1 MHTSDFDEDPFL
13 SPSSDSN
20 RLEPATPTPAS
31 RAQSNSGYSLP
42 APPPATF
49 TSPSNAIDAF
59 ESSPRSRMTALP
71 TSGLEQWTAHM
82 EGRPLS
88 LPLLPFTSRGFCN
101 PDAVPSFHRFDAAAS
116 ADLSFD
122 IRFMCD
128 TYEHLRANFGLTA
141 LQVLLTQL
149 TGTDDFVIGLGRAFK
164 GKRDIIPVRFKGNS
178 QETSNQLLEQTKA
191 TMELSQQYRQEPV
204 ENLLSELN
212 ISKQKLLHQV
222 TFDWIDDAQPTS
234 ETTDFYFEHAQD
246 LILVVRENRDRNFV
260 VFVGLDEKTYDKE
273 HAETIAEMYICAMK
287 EEVAQGRKS
296 VIDMDLILS
305 ADRDKTMARGAGPE
319 IQVSFSSVLE
329 KLQEIS
335 TATPNQ
341 VAVKDEQNH
350 KITYVDL
357 IRRAIAMS
365 SDLKKHGLARGSP
378 VCVMG
383 PPTIDLVCSI
393 VAIWCAG
400 GIYVPIDHRLSF
412 DDNVPI
418 VKNSDADFCIVSTPD
433 LIDYALRLQLGTL
446 FYCGDMAFIEGFDNV
461 GELLSDDLAVGS
473 HLPSSDGVPK
483 GVMITHENLNIL
495 VASAGYYFENEK
507 AIVLQHT
514 NWTSELALFQIL
526 FALTSGGTLFLASD
540 PSPVNVTKIM
550 VHQKITT
557 TIATPSDYSLWF
569 QHPRHMLKDCK
580 SWRSA
585 LIGGENI
592 SSTIIRN
599 FTELRLD
606 NLDLISFYGA
616 TETTIACCMGFVVY
630 KEYAGDKD
638 GLLIPAGTASPNY
651 QIWVG
656 DHLGRSLPTAWTGDI
671 WVAGPGVG
679 PGYFGSKADSH
690 RFQSHPRTGVKCFR
704 TGDWGFINDTGVLFV
719 ISRRL
724 EESVAQIGGFH
735 IELGDISRTIV
746 NQAKGKVIEALV
758 VLRSVN
764 EAEEPQLLAF
774 VVMNGAVKAA
784 TRRGLQKLLR
794 ALNLPAYMRPKRAVI
809 CNELPRT
816 SGGKID
822 RRVAMT
828 TAISDNEI
836 IRVM

>member
-1 MHTSDFDEDPFL
+1 
-13 SPSSDSN
+13 
-20 RLEPATPTPAS
+20 
-31 RAQSNSGYSLP
+31 
-42 APPPATF
+42 
-49 TSPSNAIDAF
+49 
-59 ESSPRSRMTALP
+59 
-71 TSGLEQWTAHM
+71 M

-88 LPLLPFTSRGFCN
+88 LPLLPFTTRGFRN
-101 PDAVPSFHRFDAAAS
+101 PDAVPSFHRFETAAS
-116 ADLSFD
+116 ANLSFD

-128 TYEHLRANFGLTA
+128 TYEHSRTNFGLTA

-149 TGTDDFVIGLGRAFK
+149 SGTDDFVIGLGRAFK
-164 GKRDIIPVRFKGNS
+164 GKRDIIPVRFKGS
-178 QETSNQLLEQTKA
+178 PQQTSNQLLEQTTA

-234 ETTDFYFEHAQD
+234 GTTDFYFEHAQD
-246 LILVVRENRDRNFV
+246 LILIVRENRDRNFV
-260 VFVGLDEKTYDKE
+260 VFVGLDEKSYDKE
-273 HAETIAEMYICAMK
+273 HAETIAEMYICAMS
-287 EEVAQGRKS
+287 EVVAQGRKS
-296 VIDMDLILS
+296 VIDMNLILP
-305 ADRDKTMARGAGPE
+305 ADRDKTMARGAGPDL
-319 IQVSFSSVLE
+319 QVPFSSVLE

-341 VAVKDEQNH
+341 AAVKDEQNH

-357 IRRAIAMS
+357 IHRAIAMS
-365 SDLKKHGLARGSP
+365 SDLKKHGVARGSP
-378 VCVMG
+378 VCVLG

-418 VKNSDADFCIVSTPD
+418 AKNSDADFCIVSTPE
-433 LIDYALRLQLGTL
+433 LVDYALRLQLGTL
-446 FYCGDMAFIEGFDNV
+446 FYCGEMAFTEGFDNV
-461 GELLSDDLAVGS
+461 GEPLSDDLAVGL

-507 AIVLQHT
+507 PIVLQHT

-540 PSPVNVTKIM
+540 PSPANVTKIM

-569 QHPRHMLKDCK
+569 RHPRHMLKDCK
-580 SWRSA
+580 SWTSA
-585 LIGGENI
+585 LIGGENM

-638 GLLIPAGTASPNY
+638 GLLIPAGTALPNY

-679 PGYFGSKADSH
+679 PGYFGFKADNH
-690 RFQSHPRTGVKCFR
+690 RFQTHPRTGVKCFR

-724 EESVAQIGGFH
+724 DESIAQIDGFY

-746 NQAKGKVIEALV
+746 DQAKGKVIEALV

-764 EAEEPQLLAF
+764 ETEEPQLLAF

-828 TAISDNEI
+828 TAIPDTEI